1 MPMIRQIY
9 TWFTHGGV
17 EAHSEQDGRVFFSTY
32 EGAIDAKGRVSIPAP
47 FRAALGGNSRVFIWI
62 APDGSGAL
70 EGGGEALMEL
80 YAETLAELPL
90 QSPVREAVVTSVI
103 AGSADLRIDE
113 TGRVK
118 LPDEFCEAAGLS
130 GRIKFTGAVESFK
143 IWDPA
148 RFDLHRS
155 RQAGVVQR
163 PDVLDAFHEAYRN
176 VRQRRAASARGE
188 GG

>member
-1 MPMIRQIY
+1 MIVHVY

-17 EAHSEQDGRVFFSTY
+17 EAYPDKDGRVFFSTY

-90 QSPVREAVVTSVI
+90 QSPVREAFVTSVI
-103 AGSADLRIDE
+103 AGSADLKIDD
-113 TGRVK
+113 TGRIK
-118 LPDEFCEAAGLS
+118 LPEEFCEAAGLS
-130 GRIKFTGAVESFK
+130 GRIRFTGAVESFK

-148 RFDLHRS
+148 RFEAHRT
-155 RQAGVVQR
+155 RQNAVAQQ
-163 PDVLDAFHEAYRN
+163 PETLDAFHAAYRE
-176 VRQRRAASARGE
+176 VRRRRAAAQRGE
-188 GG
+188 AG

>member
-1 MPMIRQIY
+1 MLIHVK

-17 EAHSEQDGRVFFSTY
+17 EANPEQDGRVFYSTY

-47 FRAALGGNSRVFIWI
+47 YRAALGGNSRVFIWI

-90 QSPVREAVVTSVI
+90 QSPVREAFVTSVI
-103 AGSADLRIDE
+103 AGSADLKIDD
-113 TGRVK
+113 TGRIR
-118 LPDEFCEAAGLS
+118 LPDEFCEAAGIS
-130 GRIKFTGAVESFK
+130 GRIRFTGAIESFK

-148 RFDLHRS
+148 RFDAHRAK
-155 RQAGVVQR
+155 QNGIAQQ
-163 PDVLDAFHEAYRN
+163 PATLDAFHEAYRE
-176 VRQRRAASARGE
+176 VRRRRALSSRG
-188 GG
+188 GAG

>member
-1 MPMIRQIY
+1 MILQVY

-17 EAHSEQDGRVFFSTY
+17 EANQDRIGRVFFSTY

-47 FRAALGGNSRVFIWI
+47 FRAALGGNTRVFIWV

-70 EGGGEALMEL
+70 EGGGEELMQL

-90 QSPVREAVVTSVI
+90 QSPVREAIVTMII
-103 AGSADLRIDE
+103 AGSADLKIDD

-130 GRIKFTGAVESFK
+130 GRIKFTGAIESFK

-148 RFDLHRS
+148 R
-155 RQAGVVQR
+155 
-163 PDVLDAFHEAYRN
+163 LDAHNARQKDVAQASETLSAFHKAYTQ
-176 VRQRRAASARGE
+176 VRQRRAAASRGE
-188 GG
+188 AG

>member
-1 MPMIRQIY
+1 MLVHVY

-17 EAHSEQDGRVFFSTY
+17 EAISEQDGRVFFSTY

-90 QSPVREAVVTSVI
+90 QSPVREAFVTAVI
-103 AGSADLRIDE
+103 AGSADLKIDD
-113 TGRVK
+113 TGRIK
-118 LPDEFCEAAGLS
+118 LPDDFCAAAGLTE
-130 GRIKFTGAVESFK
+130 RIRFTGAIESFK

-148 RFDLHRS
+148 RFDAHRA
-155 RQAGVVQR
+155 RQNGIAQE
-163 PDVLDAFHEAYRN
+163 PATLDAFHAAYRD
-176 VRQRRAASARGE
+176 VRQRRAAAKRGE
-188 GG
+188 AG

>member
-1 MPMIRQIY
+1 MIGHLH

-17 EAHSEQDGRVFFSTY
+17 EANPDKDGRVFFSTY

-47 FRAALGGNSRVFIWI
+47 FRAALGGNTRVFIWV

-90 QSPVREAVVTSVI
+90 QSPVREAFVTSVI
-103 AGSADLRIDE
+103 AGSADLKIDD
-113 TGRVK
+113 TGRIK

-130 GRIKFTGAVESFK
+130 GRLRFTGAIESFK

-148 RFDLHRS
+148 RFEAHRAK
-155 RQAGVVQR
+155 QAGIAQR
-163 PDVLDAFHEAYRN
+163 PDTLEAFHAAYN
-176 VRQRRAASARGE
+176 QVRKRRAAAQRGE
-188 GG
+188 SE

>member
-1 MPMIRQIY
+1 MVVHVK

-17 EAHSEQDGRVFFSTY
+17 EANPEQDGRVFYSTY

-47 FRAALGGNSRVFIWI
+47 YRAALGGSSRVFIWI

-90 QSPVREAVVTSVI
+90 QSPVREAFVTSVI
-103 AGSADLRIDE
+103 AGSADLKIDD
-113 TGRVK
+113 TGRIK
-118 LPDEFCEAAGLS
+118 LPDEFCEAAGIS
-130 GRIKFTGAVESFK
+130 GRIRFTGAIESFK

-148 RFDLHRS
+148 RFDAHRAK
-155 RQAGVVQR
+155 QDAIAQQ
-163 PDVLDAFHEAYRN
+163 PATLDVFHEAYRE
-176 VRQRRAASARGE
+176 VRRRRAASSRGE
-188 GG
+188 AG

>member
-1 MPMIRQIY
+1 MIVHVY

-17 EAHSEQDGRVFFSTY
+17 EANLKRDGRVFFSTY

-47 FRAALGGNSRVFIWI
+47 FRAALGGNTRVFIWI

-90 QSPVREAVVTSVI
+90 QSPVREAFVTAVI
-103 AGSADLRIDE
+103 AGSADLKIDD
-113 TGRVK
+113 TGRIK
-118 LPDEFCEAAGLS
+118 LPEEFCSAAGLTD
-130 GRIKFTGAVESFK
+130 RIRFTGAIESFK

-148 RFDLHRS
+148 RFDTHRR
-155 RQAGVVQR
+155 RQATVAQH
-163 PDVLDAFHEAYRN
+163 PETLDAFHAAYRD
-176 VRQRRAASARGE
+176 VRRRRAASLRGE
-188 GG
+188 AG